1 MNDARTTYRDI
12 IDRQHPIS
20 RRHLPMSRLNRA
32 AQFAPFAA
40 LTGYD
45 DMIRESA
52 RYTEH
57 RTELDEDAKETLNRV
72 LVFLTHQIPSPQAIF
87 TLFVPDAKKEGG
99 AYITVTDSIL
109 RCDEYNRTLTLAGG
123 RVIPIDSVVDI
134 VCDEF
139 DALSIQEG

>member
-1 MNDARTTYRDI
+1 
-12 IDRQHPIS
+12 
-20 RRHLPMSRLNRA
+20 MSRLNRA

-52 RYTEH
+52 RYTEL
-57 RTELDEDAKETLNRV
+57 RTELDEDAKEMLNRV
-72 LVFLTHQIPSPQAIF
+72 LVFLTHQMPSPQAIF

-99 AYITVTDSIL
+99 AYITVTDRIL
-109 RCDEYNRTLTLAGG
+109 RYDEYNRTLTLTGG

-134 VCDEF
+134 VCDAF